1 MAEEGKNK
9 STGKIKALAIFIG
22 VVPLVLLLLIVEF
35 WPIPVEG
42 TQVEGKQYQWEL
54 ATNIMG
60 WEIDPTT
67 RLLLLV
73 LLAGALGSSIHAAT
87 SFSVYKGLDKFHMR
101 WASWYLMRAPVGAGL
116 AVIITL
122 LIQGGL
128 FTPQNVAEANPF
140 TTLGLA
146 ALVGLFSRQALDKL
160 SDVFDTMFAP
170 SKEKRDKDEERK
182 IDDSGQ

>member
-9 STGKIKALAIFIG
+9 STGKTKALAIFIG
-22 VVPLVLLLLIVEF
+22 VVPLILLLLIVEF
-35 WPIPVEG
+35 WPILPSGGEG
-42 TQVEGKQYQWEL
+42 STIDKWEDQ
-54 ATNIMG
+54 TNIIG
-60 WEIDPTT
+60 WKIEPQT

-87 SFSVYKGLDKFHMR
+87 SFSVYKGLDKFNVR
-101 WASWYLMRAPVGAGL
+101 WMSWYLMRAPVGAGL

-122 LIQGGL
+122 LIQGGI
-128 FTPQNVAEANPF
+128 FSPQNVEKANPF

-170 SKEKRDKDEERK
+170 SKEKSSKDEKRK
-182 IDDSGQ
+182 TDDSGQ

>member
-1 MAEEGKNK
+1 MAEEGNNI
-9 STGKIKALAIFIG
+9 STGKTKALAIFIG
-22 VVPLVLLLLIVEF
+22 VVPLILILMIVEF
-35 WPIPVEG
+35 WPIQNGGTPVEG
-42 TQVEGKQYQWEL
+42 QSYQWENK
-54 ATNIMG
+54 TNITG
-60 WEIDPTT
+60 WEINSET

-87 SFSVYKGLDKFHMR
+87 SFSVYKGLDKFSMK
-101 WASWYLMRAPVGAGL
+101 WMSWYLMRAPVGAGL

-122 LIQGGL
+122 LIQGGI
-128 FTPQNVAEANPF
+128 FSPQTVEKVNPF

-170 SKEKRDKDEERK
+170 SQEKRNKDEQREA
-182 IDDSGQ
+182 